1 MLQMAPPG
9 LNAVAAAQPSPVGSG
24 GPREAIDTFSR
35 GQYIGPLD
43 ELQDL
48 VAPLLAAA
56 PPVKQTLQ
64 QMSFWDVIRMI
75 STPEPESHS
84 FGDISRYADTPL
96 PDYVIS
102 KVVDLVAA
110 SPSRTDDANG
120 SFWSLGWVGG
130 EVMNS
135 IGRTD
140 TAYVHR
146 NMLTLL
152 RPTTVWPDD
161 APDSVAN
168 DLNAW
173 TDDVISVI
181 SPYTPFESYQNF
193 PNRSLQNSGQL
204 YYAENLDRLIDI
216 KTAYDPTNLF
226 NNSQS
231 IPVRT

>member
-1 MLQMAPPG
+1 
-9 LNAVAAAQPSPVGSG
+9 
-24 GPREAIDTFSR
+24 
-35 GQYIGPLD
+35 
-43 ELQDL
+43 
-48 VAPLLAAA
+48 
-56 PPVKQTLQ
+56 
-64 QMSFWDVIRMI
+64 
-75 STPEPESHS
+75 
-84 FGDISRYADTPL
+84 
-96 PDYVIS
+96 
-102 KVVDLVAA
+102 
-110 SPSRTDDANG
+110 
-120 SFWSLGWVGG
+120 
-130 EVMNS
+130 MNS